1 MSATDE
7 ERRRRAY
14 RARCGACG
22 RERWTDEMFSI
33 QGVPYCNLPDGCC
46 DYRREIARAERVK
59 EKLQ

>member
-1 MSATDE
+1 
-7 ERRRRAY
+7 
-14 RARCGACG
+14 
-22 RERWTDEMFSI
+22 MFSI